1 MPVPKRTLPAVLLDA
16 ATRHGALPI
25 LQDRQGTVTLD
36 QLLADAARAAEG
48 LRKLGVQRGDMV
60 GFYADNSRRWILT
73 DLAIQLAGAVSV
85 PRGTDT
91 PAEEYADILVH
102 SGAGLV
108 FADKA
113 RHVERLEAVRDRVP
127 GMGEIIRIQPEQA
140 EGRSLDDLMAAGEG
154 GPVFATLAEPIEPE
168 DLATIIYTSGT
179 TGRPKGVMLTQ
190 ANFAHQAWCCPGVFD
205 LGRGKDDAFL
215 SVLPPWHIFERSVEY
230 IAISGGAR
238 VIYTDRRRFKEDLA
252 RCQPTFVP
260 SVPRIWETVYTG
272 IQKTLEHGSPVKRA
286 VFRAAYAVARVRTRM
301 WDRARGWVLRD
312 HEPKGLG
319 LLVEGVKRLAALA
332 VAALFYP
339 LDALGK
345 KVVFGKI
352 KHLVGDRLRGAISG
366 GGLMPGHIDVFFRTV
381 ELPILIG
388 YGLTETSPV
397 CTVRRVER
405 NVLGTIGTA
414 VPEVEIMIRHPETR
428 AERPAGEVGV
438 ICTRG
443 PHVMRGYYKDQEL
456 TDKVLDAD
464 GWFDTGDLGYLTEAG
479 DLCFHGRLK
488 ETIVLKG
495 GENVEPSHVEGAIL
509 PSRFVEQ
516 CIVVGQD
523 RKVLAALVLPDRSE
537 VCPRLGLPE
546 DTPYEELAKN
556 AALLDLLRKE
566 CRARTG
572 HLKGFEKIS
581 RIALMREPMD
591 PENGLLTQTL
601 KPRRHVIV
609 EHFAEAI
616 EEAYA

>member
-1 MPVPKRTLPAVLLDA
+1 MPAPIRTLPAVLLEA
-16 ATRHGALPI
+16 ATRHGAMPVLE
-25 LQDRQGTVTLD
+25 DRAGTVTLND
-36 QLLADAARAAEG
+36 LMADAARAAEG
-48 LRKLGVQRGDMV
+48 LRKLGVERGDKI

-91 PAEEYADILVH
+91 PAEEYAEILVH

-113 RHVERLEAVRDRVP
+113 RHVERLEAVRDQVP
-127 GMGEIIRIQPEQA
+127 AMGEILRIQSEEA
-140 EGRSLDDLMAAGEG
+140 EGRGLDDLIADGQG
-154 GPVFATLAEPIEPE
+154 GPVFATLAEAIQPD

-205 LGRGKDDAFL
+205 LGRSEEDAFL

-230 IAISGGAR
+230 IAIAGGAR
-238 VIYTDRRRFKEDLA
+238 VIYTNRRRFKEDLA
-252 RCQPTFVP
+252 RCHPTFVP
-260 SVPRIWETVYTG
+260 SVPRIWETVYSG
-272 IQKTLEHGSPVKRA
+272 IQKTLDHGSPVKRT
-286 VFRAAYAVARVRTRM
+286 VFKVAYRFARIRTSM

-312 HEPKGLG
+312 HEPKGPG
-319 LLVEGVKRLAALA
+319 LLVEGVKRLGALA
-332 VAALFYP
+332 IATVTYP
-339 LDALGK
+339 FDALGK
-345 KVVFGKI
+345 KVVFGKL
-352 KHLVGDRLRGAISG
+352 KQLVGTRLRGAISG
-366 GGLMPGHIDVFFRTV
+366 GGLMPAHIDVFFRTV

-405 NVLGTIGTA
+405 NVLGTIGRV
-414 VPEVEIMIRHPETR
+414 VPEVEIQIRHPETR
-428 AERPAGEVGV
+428 AERPVGEIGV

-443 PHVMRGYYKDQEL
+443 PHVMRGYYQDQEL
-456 TDKVLDAD
+456 TDRVLDED
-464 GWFDTGDLGYLTEAG
+464 GWFDTGDLGWITEAG

-495 GENVEPSHVEGAIL
+495 GENVEPSNVEGSIL
-509 PSRFVEQ
+509 PSRYIEQ

-523 RKVLAALVLPDRSE
+523 RKVLAALVLPDRAE
-537 VCPRLGLPE
+537 VCPKLGLPE
-546 DTPYEELAKN
+546 DTPYEDLAKN
-556 AALLDLLRKE
+556 AQLQALIRDE
-566 CRARTG
+566 CRTRTR
-572 HLKGFEKIS
+572 HLKGFEKIT
-581 RIALMREPMD
+581 RVALMHEPLD
-591 PENGLLTQTL
+591 AENGLLTQTL